1 MKRSPARYALYAS
14 LALAG
19 VVGVWLAIDAL
30 RERAD
35 VPAEQRVEIQQ
46 QATANMQAMQDRLAE
61 SLGGLASTD
70 AQQRMDSPHGQA
82 LMRMCMEWSEF
93 AENHPGEDTERA
105 RDDACRKL
113 KAYVDDGSIG
123 DPAND
128 QPQPISSRWS
138 SSIPK

>member
-1 MKRSPARYALYAS
+1 MKRSPARYAFYAS

-19 VVGVWLAIDAL
+19 AVAVWLGIDAL
-30 RERAD
+30 LDRRE
-35 VPAEQRVEIQQ
+35 VPAEQRVQIEQ

-61 SLGGLASTD
+61 NLGGRASSE

-82 LMRMCMEWSEF
+82 LMRMCMEWSDF

-113 KAYVDDGSIG
+113 KEYVDDGSTS

-128 QPQPISSRWS
+128 QPQPISSR
-138 SSIPK
+138 